1 MKGEAVIF
9 ILLLNRLGAALIK
22 IEIAA
27 SCMNK
32 SVMYKKTLIL
42 DLGDIKVKKQR
53 IVVKIGSSSLADSHE
68 GISKEQLSDH
78 VAALGSIERG
88 RA

>member
-1 MKGEAVIF
+1 MTVSSFYFMKGEAVIF

-32 SVMYKKTLIL
+32 SVMYKKL
-42 DLGDIKVKKQR
+42 
-53 IVVKIGSSSLADSHE
+53 
-68 GISKEQLSDH
+68 
-78 VAALGSIERG
+78 
-88 RA
+88 

>member
-32 SVMYKKTLIL
+32 SVMYKKNF
-42 DLGDIKVKKQR
+42 DFRLGGYKSEKTTNCCKDW
-53 IVVKIGSSSLADSHE
+53 
-68 GISKEQLSDH
+68 EQFF
-78 VAALGSIERG
+78 GG
-88 RA
+88 

>member
-1 MKGEAVIF
+1 MTVSSFLFYEGRSGHF

-32 SVMYKKTLIL
+32 SVMYKNF
-42 DLGDIKVKKQR
+42 DFRLGEIKVKNNE
-53 IVVKIGSSSLADSHE
+53 L
-68 GISKEQLSDH
+68 L
-78 VAALGSIERG
+78 
-88 RA
+88 

>member
-1 MKGEAVIF
+1 MTVSSFYFMKGEAVIF

-42 DLGDIKVKKQR
+42 DLGI
-53 IVVKIGSSSLADSHE
+53 
-68 GISKEQLSDH
+68 
-78 VAALGSIERG
+78 
-88 RA
+88 